1 MGKLNNLTSF
11 DYLGMRNQTSKQF
24 VKLNGVLSKY
34 GEKLN
39 SKTIFTEQ
47 IMQIDPKMNKTKR
60 ILVVT
65 EQNLYCLRENF
76 STKLQLGLKN
86 ITKMFL
92 IKNNSSVMA
101 LSQAKDQSNEV
112 ELLIES
118 VKRTELL
125 FFILNQMEIYGL
137 PKPKVL
143 YSSTILVNK
152 VSVGDQRKS
161 TRPADEGL
169 V

>member
-1 MGKLNNLTSF
+1 
-11 DYLGMRNQTSKQF
+11 MRNQTNKQY

-34 GEKLN
+34 GENLN

-76 STKLQLGLKN
+76 TTKLQLGLKN

-101 LSQAKDQSNEV
+101 ISQARDQSNEV
-112 ELLIES
+112 EILVES

-125 FFILNQMEIYGL
+125 FFILNQMETYGL

-152 VSVGDQRKS
+152 AADQKKS
-161 TRPADEGL
+161 SRPADEGL
-169 V
+169 VHIDFDPKRKEGLSKKN

>member
-1 MGKLNNLTSF
+1 
-11 DYLGMRNQTSKQF
+11 
-24 VKLNGVLSKY
+24 
-34 GEKLN
+34 
-39 SKTIFTEQ
+39 
-47 IMQIDPKMNKTKR
+47 MQIDPRMNKTKR

-161 TRPADEGL
+161 TRRADEGL